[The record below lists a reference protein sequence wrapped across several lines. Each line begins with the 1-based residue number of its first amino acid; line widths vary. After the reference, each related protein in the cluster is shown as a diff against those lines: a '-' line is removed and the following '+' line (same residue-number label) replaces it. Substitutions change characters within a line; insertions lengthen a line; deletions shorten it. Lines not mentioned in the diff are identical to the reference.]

1 MDLLDPQ
8 PGDRILGLG
17 CSDGVLTQKLQEMGC
32 QVIGV
37 DASPEL
43 VSVASAL
50 GLNIRLIDGYKL
62 DFDNE
67 FDAVFSNAAL
77 HWMNRHPD
85 HVVSGV

>member
-8 PGDRILGLG
+8 PGDRILDLG